1 MYKPKVL
8 IVDDCSDYLEM
19 MEISL
24 ERSGF
29 QAITQSTSKEISNL
43 VQKHKIDILLLDMS
57 MPDKC
62 GKQFCKELKANPQT
76 NYFPIIMISGS
87 PDIIHEFTEFDAD
100 DAIEKPVDF
109 KILIEKINLQLG
121 RTVAIKPSL
130 SHYAQLPPFL

>member
-8 IVDDCSDYLEM
+8 IIDDCNDYLNM

-29 QAITQSTSKEISNL
+29 RAITQSSSQEISKL
-43 VQKHKIDILLLDMS
+43 VQKHKIDILLLDMQ

-62 GKQFCKELKANPQT
+62 GKSFCKELKTNPQT

-87 PDIIHEFTEFDAD
+87 PDIMIEYSQFHAD
-100 DAIEKPVDF
+100 DAIEKPVNF
-109 KILIEKINLQLG
+109 KILVDKINLQLG
-121 RTVAIKPSL
+121 RTLAT
-130 SHYAQLPPFL
+130 

>member
-8 IVDDCSDYLEM
+8 IIDDCHDYLDM

-24 ERSGF
+24 ERNGF
-29 QAITQSTSKEISNL
+29 QAITKNSSDEIGKL
-43 VQKHKIDILLLDMS
+43 VKKHKIDILLLDMK

-62 GKQFCKELKANPQT
+62 GKTFCKELKNNPNT

-87 PDIIHEFTEFDAD
+87 PDIMQEYSLYQAD

-109 KILIEKINLQLG
+109 KVLVDKINVQLG
-121 RTVAIKPSL
+121 RNVAV
-130 SHYAQLPPFL
+130 

>member
-8 IVDDCSDYLEM
+8 IIDDCSDYLDM

-29 QAITQSTSKEISNL
+29 RAITNHTPKEIDSL
-43 VQKHKIDILLLDMS
+43 VKKHRIDILLLDIQ

-62 GKQFCKELKANPQT
+62 GKMFCKELKTNPST
-76 NYFPIIMISGS
+76 NYFPIIMISGNPGIMDEF
-87 PDIIHEFTEFDAD
+87 PDFHAD

-109 KILIEKINLQLG
+109 KILIEKINRQLG
-121 RTVAIKPSL
+121 RVA
-130 SHYAQLPPFL
+130 

>member
-8 IVDDCSDYLEM
+8 IIDDCSDYLDL

-29 QAITQSTSKEISNL
+29 QAITQTSSKEICKL

-57 MPDKC
+57 MPDMC
-62 GKQFCKELKANPQT
+62 GKLFCKELKTNPQT

-87 PDIIHEFTEFDAD
+87 PDILHEYPEFHAD
-100 DAIEKPVDF
+100 DAIEKPVDL
-109 KILIEKINLQLG
+109 KILIDKINLQLG
-121 RTVAIKPSL
+121 RTMAT
-130 SHYAQLPPFL
+130 

>member
-8 IVDDCSDYLEM
+8 IIDDCNDYLNI

-29 QAITQSTSKEISNL
+29 RAITENTSKEISKL
-43 VQKHKIDILLLDMS
+43 VKKHKIDILLLDMS

-62 GKQFCKELKANPQT
+62 GKLFCKELKTNPQT

-87 PDIIHEFTEFDAD
+87 PDIMHEFPEFHAD
-100 DAIEKPVDF
+100 DAVEKPVDF
-109 KILIEKINLQLG
+109 KILIDKINLQLG
-121 RTVAIKPSL
+121 RTVAI
-130 SHYAQLPPFL
+130 

>member
-8 IVDDCSDYLEM
+8 IIDDCSDYLNM

-29 QAITQSTSKEISNL
+29 LPITQSTSQEIGNL

-62 GKQFCKELKANPQT
+62 GKLFCKELKANPKT

-87 PDIIHEFTEFDAD
+87 PDIIHEFSEFNAD

-109 KILIEKINLQLG
+109 KILIEKINLQLA
-121 RTVAIKPSL
+121 RTSAT
-130 SHYAQLPPFL
+130 